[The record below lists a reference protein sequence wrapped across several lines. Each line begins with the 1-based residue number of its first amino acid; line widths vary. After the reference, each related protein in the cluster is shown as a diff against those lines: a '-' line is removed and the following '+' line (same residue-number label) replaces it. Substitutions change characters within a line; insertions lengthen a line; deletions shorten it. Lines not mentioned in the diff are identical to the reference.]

1 MRRWRALTTAAL
13 VLMSIVCLPVHS
25 RQASGADPRIAQGQA
40 AFEGGR
46 YARALALWK
55 PALERA
61 RSGADEALVG
71 SLDFK
76 IGLADYDL
84 SNLDAA
90 VADFRAALSIER
102 ALKNRLREAKVLR
115 NVGNAEYG
123 LGRYDEAL
131 NSYQQALKIHRA
143 LADRLE
149 EANDIGNIGIVEMDA
164 GRYDDALRAYQRSLA
179 VHRELKSRL
188 GEAGDLGNIGI
199 VEYHLGRYG
208 EALRSQQQ
216 ALTVDRQIGNR
227 LGAASDLANI
237 GIVEEGLGR
246 YDDALRSQQRALTV
260 HRALENRLGEASDL
274 GNIGIVEY
282 RLGRYDDALRSQQQA
297 LIIDRQIGN
306 RLGAASDLGNIGIV
320 EMDAGRDE
328 DALSSYRAALA
339 AHRELGNRLGEA
351 GALGNIGNVENRL
364 GRYDDALSSQQQ
376 ALTIDRQIGNRLGEA
391 SDAGNLGLVQEELG
405 RYDDA
410 LSSQQQAL
418 SIDRQIENRLGEAGA
433 LGNIGLVEMYL
444 GRYDE
449 ALSSQR
455 QALAIHRELGN
466 RPGEA
471 DDLGNIGNVEQ
482 SLGRYDEA
490 LRSQQQ
496 ALTAHRELGNRLG
509 EADDLGNVGALEE
522 VLGRYDDALNAARQA
537 ADLDKELLSPEG
549 SWRALHAAAAAE
561 AHLDRREAALADY
574 DAALEQIESLRAGLE
589 RTERSGFFSN
599 KLFVYD
605 EYVAYLLDLD
615 RRFPGQGYDRK
626 ALEIFERK
634 SARAVLEQVG
644 QSAAQ
649 HFRGV
654 PADVVA
660 AEREADGAAER
671 AQAALSKLLSATQAD
686 QIAIASAEQDLA
698 AAKARAATL
707 EASIKAQYPAYYELR
722 HPQPLLARCG
732 QAQCAT
738 IAAFQQTVLR
748 PGELLL
754 VYDLLQGQS
763 VLWLIDRDRVQP
775 VPLAPSAGIDKA
787 VARLGTHVAGMLVP
801 GVSAARRERSAAA
814 DLPAFAADSYALYRL
829 LVPEAAAAALGRAK
843 SLIVVPSGSL
853 YRLAFETLVSKDPA
867 STAQPHYLIEDLP
880 VSYVP
885 SASLLAVVRTSYARP
900 SAGRNPL
907 LAFANPTFG
916 AAEPG
921 QARGLSSYAG
931 LQLAAV
937 RSAFRSD
944 SGAAP
949 LGETVFPALPGTQVE
964 ADAVRAALG
973 APGASLLWGEAAT
986 RQRVLELNASDAL
999 RTYQY
1004 VLFATHAVLPSE
1016 IEGLTQPA
1024 IVLAH
1029 PERGD
1034 GLLTMADVFGL
1045 SLDADFVTLS
1055 ACSTGV
1061 AAGDT
1066 SGEGISGLT
1075 RAFLYA
1081 GTPALSVTLWE
1092 VDDAA
1097 APQITPPFF
1106 AAMHAGKLSAAQ
1118 ALRRAKLAMIA
1129 SSQARFRHPYAWG
1142 PSVIFGDGDRPEEKR

>member
-320 EMDAGRDE
+320 EMDAGRYE

-351 GALGNIGNVENRL
+351 GALGNIGNVENR
-364 GRYDDALSSQQQ
+364 
-376 ALTIDRQIGNRLGEA
+376 
-391 SDAGNLGLVQEELG
+391 LG

-654 PADVVA
+654 PAEVVA

-707 EASIKAQYPAYYELR
+707 EASIKAQYPAYHELR

-732 QAQCAT
+732 QAPCAT

-986 RQRVLELNASDAL
+986 RQRVLDLNASDAL

-1142 PSVIFGDGDRPEEKR
+1142 PSVIFGDGDRPEEER

>member
-1 MRRWRALTTAAL
+1 MRARPIVLLPIVLL
-13 VLMSIVCLPVHS
+13 VSSLLLS
-25 RQASGADPRIAQGQA
+25 SGAAFSQVPATTGQSIAAGEA
-40 AFEGGR
+40 AFERGDYGR
-46 YARALALWK
+46 AIALWETALPALEGAKDKRAADLLFLIGQAYAKREDFPHALVALDRALAH
-55 PALERA
+55 
-61 RSGADEALVG
+61 
-71 SLDFK
+71 
-76 IGLADYDL
+76 Y
-84 SNLDAA
+84 
-90 VADFRAALSIER
+90 
-102 ALKNRLREAKVLR
+102 REIR
-115 NVGNAEYG
+115 
-123 LGRYDEAL
+123 D
-131 NSYQQALKIHRA
+131 
-143 LADRLE
+143 
-149 EANDIGNIGIVEMDA
+149 
-164 GRYDDALRAYQRSLA
+164 
-179 VHRELKSRL
+179 RL
-188 GEAGDLGNIGI
+188 GEADDLGLLGT
-199 VEYHLGRYG
+199 VQERLGRY
-208 EALRSQQQ
+208 EAALVSYRA
-216 ALTVDRQIGNR
+216 ALTIDRQSKDPRGQADDLGRIGE
-227 LGAASDLANI
+227 
-237 GIVEEGLGR
+237 VELILGR
-246 YDDALRSQQRALTV
+246 YDDAFAV
-260 HRALENRLGEASDL
+260 
-274 GNIGIVEY
+274 
-282 RLGRYDDALRSQQQA
+282 QQQA
-297 LIIDRQIGN
+297 LAIDRELKN
-306 RLGAASDLGNIGIV
+306 R
-320 EMDAGRDE
+320 R
-328 DALSSYRAALA
+328 
-339 AHRELGNRLGEA
+339 GEA
-351 GALGNIGNVENRL
+351 
-364 GRYDDALSSQQQ
+364 Q
-376 ALTIDRQIGNRLGEA
+376 
-391 SDAGNLGLVQEELG
+391 
-405 RYDDA
+405 
-410 LSSQQQAL
+410 
-418 SIDRQIENRLGEAGA
+418 
-433 LGNIGLVEMYL
+433 
-444 GRYDE
+444 
-449 ALSSQR
+449 
-455 QALAIHRELGN
+455 
-466 RPGEA
+466 
-471 DDLGNIGNVEQ
+471 DLGNIGNVEENLGRYEDALAAHQ
-482 SLGRYDEA
+482 RALAIDREIKDRLGEANDLGNIGNVEEKLGRVAAALASHQAASAIHRELANRLEEAKDLSNIAGVQESLGNYDEA
-490 LRSQQQ
+490 LAGHQEALSIDRTIANRPGEAGDLNNIGTVEEALGRDDDALVEYRQ
-496 ALTAHRELGNRLG
+496 ALAIHSALGDQLGKAGVLGNIGTVEEDLGQFDAALASHRQALAIERAIENRLG
-509 EADDLGNVGALEE
+509 EANDLGNIGDAEENLGHEDAALAAYREALTIYRAIGNPNGEAAALANAGAVEDLR
-522 VLGRYDDALNAARQA
+522 GHYDDALHALHEAIA
-537 ADLDKELLSPEG
+537 LDKRLSDRDG
-549 SWRALHAAAAAE
+549 LWRSLSFAAFAE
-561 AHLDRREAALADY
+561 AHLQHREAALADY

-589 RTERSGFFSN
+589 LGERSKFFGP
-599 KLFVYD
+599 KLGLYD
-605 EYVAYLLDLD
+605 EYIAYLLELD
-615 RRFPGQGYDRK
+615 AKFPGQGYDRK

-654 PADVVA
+654 PAEVVA

-732 QAQCAT
+732 QAPCAT

-986 RQRVLELNASDAL
+986 RQRVLDLNASDAL

-1092 VDDAA
+1092 VDDDA

-1142 PSVIFGDGDRPEEKR
+1142 PSVIFGDGDRR